1 MNVYEHI
8 DSVSSEIVL
17 KVKSVSKVFP
27 ECSIGISWFLEEVKR
42 VFRECFKSF
51 FCRMIKGESIN
62 VPKAF

>member
-1 MNVYEHI
+1 MNVNELI

-17 KVKSVSKVFP
+17 KFKSVSKVFP

-51 FCRMIKGESIN
+51 FVG
-62 VPKAF
+62 